1 MSCST
6 SVRAKMPRTQ
16 RVVRLINLL
25 HELEVS
31 EAIKD
36 YTCEKCGGLGAT
48 IERNF
53 TELPPALM
61 IHINRGG
68 KRNFRG
74 QTMKL
79 DNWLQFEPEMC
90 LKTNDGTP
98 HKYLLRSVVAHSG
111 SSLND
116 GHYVCYGRNPRRNT
130 WSICDDQFVSC
141 NTLDIS
147 STVGA
152 VLTDNFAGWSCIRV

>member
-1 MSCST
+1 
-6 SVRAKMPRTQ
+6 MPRTQ

-36 YTCEKCGGLGAT
+36 YTCEKCGKLGAT
-48 IERNF
+48 IKRNF

-74 QTMKL
+74 QTIKL

-90 LKTNDGTP
+90 LETSDGILN
-98 HKYLLRSVVAHSG
+98 KYLLRSVVAHSG
-111 SSLND
+111 SSLHD
-116 GHYVCYGRNPRRNT
+116 GHYVCYGRNPRQNT
-130 WSICDDQFVSC
+130 WSVCDDQFVSC
-141 NTLDIS
+141 NILDIL
-147 STVGA
+147 VQY
-152 VLTDNFAGWSCIRV
+152 

>member
-1 MSCST
+1 
-6 SVRAKMPRTQ
+6 
-16 RVVRLINLL
+16 LL

-36 YTCEKCGGLGAT
+36 YTCEKCRKLGAT
-48 IERNF
+48 IERSF

-74 QTMKL
+74 QTIKL

-90 LKTNDGTP
+90 LRTSDGTL

-111 SSLND
+111 SSLHD
-116 GHYVCYGRNPRRNT
+116 GHYVCYGRNPRQDT
-130 WSICDDQFVSC
+130 WSVCDDHY
-141 NTLDIS
+141 
-147 STVGA
+147 VGPA
-152 VLTDNFAGWSCIRV
+152 SQVEFRGGKNGKPHRSAYILMYGKV